1 MSRREFR
8 GTGANGRAV
17 QRVPLSGTEVALRA
31 LGMSVAGA
39 AFQDGLG
46 ERRQTTGAGNQLLDL
61 VIVHEAL
68 GAVAGVEAALRQ
80 RAGELASFQ
89 HAAFPRLKGVGKL
102 SKSPAKIVVATD
114 HVSGVRLSDLLAI
127 AERRLI
133 PLEYD
138 GALGLVQ
145 QLLDA
150 VAALH
155 EGVPHVSHA
164 AIAPERLILSPE
176 SRLMVV
182 DHTFGAAIERLGF
195 SQERCWKEL
204 RAAFPVADGKVAI
217 DRRADVQQVGVVA
230 LSLLLGRLLND
241 DEYPAGV
248 PEMIE
253 GLNAVSANGL
263 EMLPSEMKSWLR
275 RALQLDADR
284 SFATAVEAKAEFSK
298 TIKINESRSRT
309 ALAAFLNECQTFGKN
324 TAAASSAE
332 SKDAKAA
339 VSDSGMS
346 AFAPAASSSKGAAES
361 KKAPAASSATK
372 ATAAASAKSSGS
384 TPTAPETTAP
394 ASESDAEAAL
404 QVKRLPFWKSEW
416 RNRAA
421 IAAAILVAIATAG
434 TFAVRSYARVPPT
447 GELVV
452 NTNPDGVDVF
462 IDGKK
467 HGATPITLQLPTG
480 DHKLELTLGD
490 QTRAIPVKITA
501 GGHVAQ
507 FVELPKVGAV
517 VGQLSVRTDPPGAT
531 VTVDGQ
537 RRGVSPLVVEDL
549 QPGEHSIGLQN
560 ALSSVTERVTV
571 QAGATASLVVPLSA
585 PQGVPVSGWVAVNA
599 PIEMQ
604 LFEDGRLVGS
614 SRSDRIMMSVG
625 DHSLQ
630 IVNEAL
636 GYRQSRTVQ
645 VSPGRVTPMK
655 IDIPKGS
662 VALNAAPW
670 AEVWVDGDRLGETP
684 IGNVNLPIGTHDV
697 IFRHPDL
704 GEQRHT
710 VTVTMNGPARLS
722 VDMRKRQ

>member
-1 MSRREFR
+1 
-8 GTGANGRAV
+8 
-17 QRVPLSGTEVALRA
+17 
-31 LGMSVAGA
+31 MSVAGA
-39 AFQDGLG
+39 AFHDGLG

-68 GAVAGVEAALRQ
+68 GGVAGFEAALRQ
-80 RAGELASFQ
+80 RSGELASFA
-89 HAAFPRLKGVGKL
+89 HASFPRLKGVGKL

-138 GALGLVQ
+138 GALGLLQ
-145 QLLDA
+145 QLLAA

-155 EGVPHVSHA
+155 ESVPHVSHG
-164 AIAPERLILSPE
+164 AIATERLMFTPDA
-176 SRLMVV
+176 RLMVV
-182 DHTFGAAIERLGF
+182 DHSFGAAIACLGF
-195 SQERCWKEL
+195 NQERCWKEL
-204 RAAFPVADGKVAI
+204 RAAYPVVDGTVTI
-217 DRRADVQQVGVVA
+217 DRRADVMQIGAVA

-241 DEYPAGV
+241 EEHPAGTA
-248 PEMIE
+248 EMIE
-253 GLNAVSANGL
+253 GLNAVSSNGL

-275 RALQLDADR
+275 RALQLDAER
-284 SFATAVEAKAEFSK
+284 SFTTAVDAKADFDK
-298 TIKINESRSRT
+298 TIKINDARSRT
-309 ALAAFLNECQTFGKN
+309 VLTAFLSECQTFGKGS
-324 TAAASSAE
+324 AAA
-332 SKDAKAA
+332 
-339 VSDSGMS
+339 
-346 AFAPAASSSKGAAES
+346 APAPAAES
-361 KKAPAASSATK
+361 KPKDSAIDAFSSSPTTPKATPEAAKPATDKKAKGKQAAGEQKPAMPVPAASDHFRQPEK
-372 ATAAASAKSSGS
+372 EAS
-384 TPTAPETTAP
+384 
-394 ASESDAEAAL
+394 L
-404 QVKRLPFWKSEW
+404 QVKKVPFWQSEW

-421 IAAAILVAIATAG
+421 VAAAVLVAIVTAG
-434 TFAVRSYARVPPT
+434 VFAIKSYARVPPT

-452 NTNPDGVDVF
+452 NTNPDGVEVF

-467 HGATPITLQLPTG
+467 RGSTPITLELPTG

-490 QTRAIPVKITA
+490 QTRAIPVKITT

-507 FVELPKVGAV
+507 FVELPKVAAV

-549 QPGEHSIGLQN
+549 APGEHSVGLQN

-571 QAGATASLVVPLSA
+571 QAGTTASLVVPLSA
-585 PQGVPVSGWVAVNA
+585 PQGVPVSGWVSLTS

-604 LFEDGRLVGS
+604 ILEDGRLVGS

-630 IVNEAL
+630 IVNDAL

-645 VSPGRVTPMK
+645 VQPGRVSPLR
-655 IDIPKGS
+655 IDLPKGS
-662 VALNAAPW
+662 VALNAQPW

-684 IGNVNLPIGTHDV
+684 IGNVTLPIGGHEV
-697 IFRHPDL
+697 LFRHPEL

-710 VTVTMNGPARLS
+710 VTVTLNGPAKLS

>member
-1 MSRREFR
+1 MLRREFR
-8 GTGANGRAV
+8 GTAANGRAV
-17 QRVPLSGTEVALRA
+17 QRVPVSGTEVALRA

-80 RAGELASFQ
+80 RAGELASFE
-89 HAAFPRLKGVGKL
+89 HASFPRLKGVGKL
-102 SKSPAKIVVATD
+102 SKSPAKIVVATE
-114 HVSGVRLSDLLAI
+114 HVSGVRVSDLLAI

-138 GALGLVQ
+138 GAVGLVQ

-150 VAALH
+150 IAALH
-155 EGVPHVSHA
+155 EAVPHVSHG
-164 AIAPERLILSPE
+164 AIAPERLILTAE

-182 DHTFGAAIERLGF
+182 DHTFGAAIEKLEF

-204 RAAFPVADGKVAI
+204 RAAFPADGGKVTI
-217 DRRADVQQVGVVA
+217 DRRADVVQIGTAA

-241 DEYPAGV
+241 EEYPAGIMD
-248 PEMIE
+248 MIE
-253 GLNAVSANGL
+253 GLNAVSSSGL
-263 EMLPSEMKSWLR
+263 GPLPSEMKLWLR
-275 RALQLDADR
+275 RALQLDPGR
-284 SFATAVEAKAEFSK
+284 GYATALEAKTEFTK
-298 TIKINESRSRT
+298 TIKIDESRART
-309 ALAAFLNECQTFGKN
+309 VLTAFLNECQSIGKN
-324 TAAASSAE
+324 GASAPAE
-332 SKDAKAA
+332 SKETKAA
-339 VSDSGMS
+339 PSDSS
-346 AFAPAASSSKGAAES
+346 VNAFAPAASAPKADSDAKTPAVTATS
-361 KKAPAASSATK
+361 KKAPAGKSSAP
-372 ATAAASAKSSGS
+372 APVTAAAR
-384 TPTAPETTAP
+384 ETET
-394 ASESDAEAAL
+394 EAAL
-404 QVKRLPFWKSEW
+404 QVKRVPFWKSEW

-421 IAAAILVAIATAG
+421 IAAAIVVAIATAG

-467 HGATPITLQLPTG
+467 HGSTPVTLQLPTG

-507 FVELPKVGAV
+507 FVELPKVAAA
-517 VGQLSVRTDPPGAT
+517 VGQLSVKTDPPGAT

-537 RRGVSPLVVEDL
+537 RRGVSPLIVEDL
-549 QPGEHSIGLQN
+549 EPGDHSVGLQN
-560 ALSSVTERVTV
+560 ALSSVTEKVTV

-585 PQGVPVSGWVAVNA
+585 PQGVPVSGWVSVTS

-630 IVNEAL
+630 IVNDAL

-645 VSPGRVTPMK
+645 VSPGRVTPMRV
-655 IDIPKGS
+655 DIPKGS
-662 VALNAAPW
+662 IALNAAPW

-684 IGNVNLPIGTHDV
+684 IGNVSLPIGTHDV
-697 IFRHPDL
+697 LFKHPDL

-710 VTVTMNGPARLS
+710 VTVTLNGPARLS

>member
-1 MSRREFR
+1 
-8 GTGANGRAV
+8 
-17 QRVPLSGTEVALRA
+17 
-31 LGMSVAGA
+31 MSVAGA

-61 VIVHEAL
+61 VLVHEAL
-68 GAVAGVEAALRQ
+68 GGVAGFEAALRQ

-89 HAAFPRLKGVGKL
+89 HASFPRLKGVGKL

-114 HVSGVRLSDLLAI
+114 HVSGVRVSDLLAI

-138 GALGLVQ
+138 GAVGLLQ
-145 QLLDA
+145 QLLTA
-150 VAALH
+150 IAALH
-155 EGVPHVSHA
+155 ESVPHASHG
-164 AIAPERLILSPE
+164 AIAPERLVFTSDM
-176 SRLMVV
+176 RLMVV
-182 DHTFGAAIERLGF
+182 EHSFGAAIERLGF

-204 RAAFPVADGKVAI
+204 RAAYPVVDGKVTI
-217 DRRADVQQVGVVA
+217 DRRADVIQIGVVA

-241 DEYPAGV
+241 EEYPAGV
-248 PEMIE
+248 TDMIE
-253 GLNAVSANGL
+253 GLNAVSSNGL

-275 RALQLDADR
+275 RVLQLDG
-284 SFATAVEAKAEFSK
+284 SGFATAVEAKADFDK
-298 TIKINESRSRT
+298 TIKINDARART
-309 ALAAFLNECQTFGKN
+309 VLGTFLNECQTFGKGS
-324 TAAASSAE
+324 TAAAATAAAPETAPDKSKSKTSTGESA
-332 SKDAKAA
+332 
-339 VSDSGMS
+339 MS
-346 AFAPAASSSKGAAES
+346 AFAPSTPPAKTAAAEAP
-361 KKAPAASSATK
+361 KPPAPAAKSAP
-372 ATAAASAKSSGS
+372 AAAKPSYSS
-384 TPTAPETTAP
+384 PAP
-394 ASESDAEAAL
+394 AALAREADRESELEE
-404 QVKRLPFWKSEW
+404 KRPSFWQSEW
-416 RNRAA
+416 RNRVA
-421 IAAAILVAIATAG
+421 IAAAIVVAIATAG

-467 HGATPITLQLPTG
+467 HGATPLTLQLPTG

-507 FVELPKVGAV
+507 FVELPKVAAA

-537 RRGVSPLVVEDL
+537 RRGVSPLIVDDL
-549 QPGEHSIGLQN
+549 APGEHAVGLQN
-560 ALSSVTERVTV
+560 ALSSVTERVNV

-585 PQGVPVSGWVAVNA
+585 PQGVPVSGWVSVNS

-630 IVNEAL
+630 LVNDTL

-645 VSPGRVTPMK
+645 VSPGRVTPMR

-684 IGNVNLPIGTHDV
+684 IGNVSLPIGDHNV
-697 IFRHPDL
+697 LFRHPDL

-710 VTVTMNGPARLS
+710 VTVTLNGPARLS

>member
-1 MSRREFR
+1 
-8 GTGANGRAV
+8 
-17 QRVPLSGTEVALRA
+17 
-31 LGMSVAGA
+31 MSVAGA

-80 RAGELASFQ
+80 RSGELASFQ
-89 HAAFPRLKGVGKL
+89 HASFPRLKGVGKL

-164 AIAPERLILSPE
+164 AIAPERLIVTPE

-182 DHTFGAAIERLGF
+182 DHTFGAAIESLGF

-204 RAAFPVADGKVAI
+204 RAAFPAADGKATI
-217 DRRADVQQVGVVA
+217 DRRADVLQVGIVA

-241 DEYPAGV
+241 DEYPAGI
-248 PEMIE
+248 PAMIE
-253 GLNAVSANGL
+253 GLNAVSSNGL

-284 SFATAVEAKAEFSK
+284 GFATAVEAKAEFTK
-298 TIKINESRSRT
+298 AVKINESRSRT
-309 ALAAFLNECQTFGKN
+309 VLAAFLNECQTLKSTG
-324 TAAASSAE
+324 AAPSTE
-332 SKDAKAA
+332 SKDAKSVAG
-339 VSDSGMS
+339 DSGMS
-346 AFAPAASSSKGAAES
+346 AFAPAASTAKGAES
-361 KKAPAASSATK
+361 TKPAATPAKPTPAKSSSPAATAPAAAT
-372 ATAAASAKSSGS
+372 TAAR
-384 TPTAPETTAP
+384 
-394 ASESDAEAAL
+394 ESDSEGAL
-404 QVKRLPFWKSEW
+404 QVKRLSFWKSEW

-421 IAAAILVAIATAG
+421 IAAAILVAIGTAG

-447 GELVV
+447 GELAV
-452 NTNPDGVDVF
+452 NTNPDGVEVF

-517 VGQLSVRTDPPGAT
+517 VGQLNVRTDPPGAT

-549 QPGEHSIGLQN
+549 QPGEHAVGLQN
-560 ALSSVTERVTV
+560 ALSSVTEHVTV

-585 PQGVPVSGWVAVNA
+585 PQGVPVSGWVSVASPV
-599 PIEMQ
+599 EMQ

-630 IVNEAL
+630 IVNDTL

-645 VSPGRVTPMK
+645 VSPGRVTPMR
-655 IDIPKGS
+655 IDVPKGS

-697 IFRHPDL
+697 LFRHPDL

-710 VTVTMNGPARLS
+710 VTVTLNGPARLS